1 MSVVLLFL
9 ALMAGSTALMHW
21 VIVSFGFTGMTA
33 VLLMWSVGLSAMLA
47 LKLMRQDL
55 SSLGWNWGRSRYHLI
70 AFALPV
76 VYGAVTC
83 FSADLAGLA
92 SFPKFEML
100 GEIAR
105 QQGFGPLGPTLSVVA
120 VILLAMTAGMVNNMA
135 AALGEEIGWRGFLTP
150 RLTTM
155 LGFFGATLVTG
166 LLWASW
172 HLPILIFSDYN
183 GGGEKAYE
191 VASFM
196 VMITAMSGAA
206 AWLRLQSGSLWPA
219 VTFHASHNLF
229 LQMIFGPM
237 TTRGDSPVTMVG
249 EFGVVTAIV
258 CVIVCLPFWVA
269 GIRRPWPPRWSPA

>member
-1 MSVVLLFL
+1 MPVVLLFL
-9 ALMAGSTALMHW
+9 ALMVGSTALMHW
-21 VIVSFGFTGMTA
+21 AIVSFGFTSMTA
-33 VLLMWSVGLSAMLA
+33 VLLMWTVGLSAMLA

-55 SSLGWNWGRSRYHLI
+55 SGLGWRWGRSRFHLI
-70 AFALPV
+70 AFALPIA
-76 VYGAVTC
+76 YGAVTC
-83 FSADLAGLA
+83 STADLAGLA

-100 GEIAR
+100 GEIAK

-120 VILLAMTAGMVNNMA
+120 VILLAVTAGMVNNMA

-155 LGFFGATLVTG
+155 IGFFGAALITG

-191 VASFM
+191 VVSFM

-206 AWLRLQSGSLWPA
+206 AWLRLESGSLWPA

-258 CVIVCLPFWVA
+258 CVIVCAPFWVA
-269 GIRRPWPPRWSPA
+269 GVRNPWPPSLPR